1 MVKIKKGDFVEIE
14 YTGRLKLNNK
24 VFDTTSEEIAK
35 KEKID
40 NVKVKYGPV
49 IICVGQGYV
58 IGGLDEELEDKEIE
72 KEYNIEINTEKAF
85 GKKDFKLIRTVSIS
99 LFKKQKMNP
108 YPGLQITA
116 SGMIG
121 IIRSVNGGR
130 VLVDFN
136 HPLAGRD
143 LIYNIKINKKITNKI
158 EKVNSIL
165 TFETRFTKKIYDIK
179 LDEDILKIKL
189 KIKIPK
195 EITKKLEERISKLV
209 PEIKKIEFSDEI
221 TTQE

>member
-14 YTGRLKLNNK
+14 YTGRLKLDNK

-40 NVKVKYGPV
+40 NIKVKYGSV

-58 IGGLDEELEDKEIE
+58 IGGLDEELEDKETE
-72 KEYNIEINTEKAF
+72 KEYKIAINTEKAF
-85 GKKDFKLIRTVSIS
+85 GKKDVKLIRTVSMS

-116 SGMIG
+116 GGMIG

-143 LIYNIKINKKITNKI
+143 LVYDIKIKKKITDKI
-158 EKVNSIL
+158 KKVNSVL
-165 TFETRFTKKIYDIK
+165 TFEARFTEKIYDVK

-195 EITKKLEERISKLV
+195 EITKKLEERIKKLV
-209 PEIKKIEFSDEI
+209 PEIKKIEFSEEI